1 MRKVQRTVRGG
12 ELLKSDT
19 PSRKSVSAAR
29 RVDTKSSTTGV
40 SGATIKRVLGACNS
54 GAGINLPD
62 EMLQHG
68 LSVAALE

>member
-19 PSRKSVSAAR
+19 PSRKSVSVAKSA
-29 RVDTKSSTTGV
+29 DTKGSTTGV
-40 SGATIKRVLGACNS
+40 SGATIKRVPGACNS

-62 EMLQHG
+62 ETLQHG
-68 LSVAALE
+68 LPVAALA